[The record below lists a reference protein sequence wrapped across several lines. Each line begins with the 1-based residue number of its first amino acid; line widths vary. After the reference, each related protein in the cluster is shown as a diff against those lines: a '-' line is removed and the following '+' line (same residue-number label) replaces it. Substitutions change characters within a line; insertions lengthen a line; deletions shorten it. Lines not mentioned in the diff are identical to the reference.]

1 MSTHVY
7 NAYKFNGT
15 LDALM
20 KHIKS
25 YRKQWIQ
32 YQTNRL
38 TSLVLDTRGC
48 GAFKDISEDGK
59 LKFDKLRAIIVAESK
74 KEYKTFGDFYDVSG
88 DVSVFSYRGQ
98 LFVQTFL
105 NDRAAPKFINKK
117 FVDFHYQDQADP
129 WFDFDFSEGK
139 ITKEQRK
146 AAQKEW
152 KVRENTW
159 KNILGDW
166 DLTPA
171 EAGLTYN
178 LCSGMDFYNIA
189 GSICQVF
196 KEKKLL

>member
-20 KHIKS
+20 KHLKS
-25 YRKQWIQ
+25 YRLKWIR

-38 TSLVLDTRGC
+38 TNLVLDTREC
-48 GAFKDISEDGK
+48 GGFADISEEGK
-59 LKFDKLRAIIVAESK
+59 LKFDKLRKKIIDESK
-74 KEYKTFGDFYDVSG
+74 KEYKSFGDFYDVSG
-88 DVSVFSYRGQ
+88 QVVIFSYRES
-98 LFVQTFL
+98 LFVQSFL

-117 FVDFHYQDQADP
+117 FLDYHYQDQADP
-129 WFDFDFSEGK
+129 WFDIQFSEGK
-139 ITKEQRK
+139 LTKEQRK

-159 KNILGDW
+159 KKILGDW

-171 EAGLTYN
+171 EAGLTYD

-189 GSICQVF
+189 GSICQAF
-196 KEKKLL
+196 KEKNLL